1 MKKHSGHVCVLHSFH
16 SLVDYWT
23 DDENVVD
30 DHDDGTIDDDHVDER
45 GNEKKNEDKERFS
58 DARSLVSN

>member
-1 MKKHSGHVCVLHSFH
+1 MLHSFH
-16 SLVDYWT
+16 TLVDYWT

-30 DHDDGTIDDDHVDER
+30 DHDDGTIDDDHEDER
-45 GNEKKNEDKERFS
+45 GNGKKNGDNERFS

>member
-1 MKKHSGHVCVLHSFH
+1 MKKHSGHVCVLDSLH

-30 DHDDGTIDDDHVDER
+30 DHDDGTIDDDHEDER
-45 GNEKKNEDKERFS
+45 GNEKIEDKERFS

>member
-30 DHDDGTIDDDHVDER
+30 DHDDGTIDDDPKMKE
-45 GNEKKNEDKERFS
+45 GMEKNEEKKRFS
-58 DARSLVSN
+58 DARLLVSN

>member
-1 MKKHSGHVCVLHSFH
+1 MKKHSGHVCVLDSLH

-30 DHDDGTIDDDHVDER
+30 DHDDDGTIDDDHEDER
-45 GNEKKNEDKERFS
+45 GNGKKRAQREVF
-58 DARSLVSN
+58 

>member
-30 DHDDGTIDDDHVDER
+30 DHDDGTTDDDHEDER
-45 GNEKKNEDKERFS
+45 GNGKKTRTKRGFLMLG
-58 DARSLVSN
+58 RL

>member
-23 DDENVVD
+23 DDENID
-30 DHDDGTIDDDHVDER
+30 DHDDGTIDNDHEDER
-45 GNEKKNEDKERFS
+45 GNGKKNEDKERFS

>member
-1 MKKHSGHVCVLHSFH
+1 MKKHSGHVCVLHSFN

-30 DHDDGTIDDDHVDER
+30 DHDDGTIEDDHEDER
-45 GNEKKNEDKERFS
+45 GNGKKRAQREVF
-58 DARSLVSN
+58 